1 MLEGFLPRFV
11 ALVETLE
18 AHPRVRVT
26 HAWIG
31 APATDAMVSDLARA
45 WGHPVP
51 SAMRALYRQANGLQ
65 LRWVDVGHEHYDPAR
80 DDRRHED
87 GPWSSLLSAPG
98 EPTGYLDIPTLAVL
112 EERDTVG
119 AMFDAPED
127 YLHRAV
133 AFDSFGESRD
143 AVVFFGDG
151 VDDPWISV
159 ASDNLADVDPP
170 GKRTLSHYLD
180 HVVKT
185 WASTEHRTKDGP
197 RVLDRL
203 LRQRIALDP
212 ARLVGQR
219 VVYRDE
225 VRGSSLLHG
234 TVRSLSEVAQPPR
247 HWPFGPTVV
256 EVRADFDETVYV
268 PFRALYPPDAADD
281 YEPLFADP
289 GALRAL
295 LRGAAEPLFE
305 ALASVAPPTYG
316 SGMRGGPVIAGHAW
330 PFAGLTSRL
339 DPAEAVRALFFAAQ
353 TLFAHPGSSVE
364 HSISWPVTRPPHH
377 RPSLSMYDLG
387 LALFDAAVL
396 HVGRAAPSDLGHWLG
411 ADEVSRLS
419 SILRGIQAR
428 NPLRGYDPLTD
439 ASTTAAFV
447 FRALRGGPTALDLTA
462 QSPRRG
468 GELGLG
474 KLRVVGA

>member
-11 ALVETLE
+11 SLVETLE

-26 HAWIG
+26 HVWIG
-31 APATDAMVSDLARA
+31 APATDAMLSDLARA

-51 SAMRALYRQANGLQ
+51 PALRALYRQANGLQ

-87 GPWSSLLSAPG
+87 GPFPSLLSVPG
-98 EPTGYLDIPTLAVL
+98 GPAGYLDIPTLAVL

-133 AFDSFGESRD
+133 AFDSFGEPQD
-143 AVVFFGDG
+143 AVIFFGDG

-170 GKRTLSHYLD
+170 GERTLSQYLE

-185 WASTEHRTKDGP
+185 WASIEHRSKDGP

-234 TVRSLSEVAQPPR
+234 TVRSLSDVAQPSR
-247 HWPFGPTVV
+247 HWSFGPTVV
-256 EVRADFDETVYV
+256 EVHADFDETVYV

-316 SGMRGGPVIAGHAW
+316 SGLRGGPVIAGHSW

-339 DPAEAVRALFFAAQ
+339 DPPEAVRALFFAAQ
-353 TLFAHPGSSVE
+353 TLFEHPDWSTR

-377 RPSLSMYDLG
+377 LASLSMYDLG
-387 LALFDAAVL
+387 VGLFDAAAL
-396 HVGRAAPSDLGHWLG
+396 HIGRAAPSDLGHWLG
-411 ADEVSRLS
+411 ADAALRLA
-419 SILRGIQAR
+419 SILRGIQSR
-428 NPLRGYDPLTD
+428 NGLRGYDPLKD
-439 ASTTAAFV
+439 ASTTAAFL
-447 FRALRGGPTALDLTA
+447 FRALRGGPTALDLAA
-462 QSPRRG
+462 QSPRHG

-474 KLRVVGA
+474 KFRVVGA